1 MLETYQRGET
11 AVLRMEVR
19 NNAGELYTPDTSI
32 EAAVW
37 DSAGAAFLAAS
48 DMTAESTGVYYYDLA
63 TLADSA
69 LGCYRVQFAT
79 VHAGRTSKAEDF
91 FFLEDRGQGHTG
103 WSVMSLA
110 DQMRA
115 EMDANADAAGGTIPD
130 RIAKIIREKGKW
142 LFDHKDWLFRKTPGT
157 LAIIAGATEIAMPAD
172 FKELDSTMMRVSD
185 ANNYRLVW
193 TEDPSAWQAAK
204 DMIGNTAT
212 GTPRVALL
220 YYTAG
225 AWKAKIW
232 PAADQAYSY
241 DYWYIKASPWSG
253 ATPIADNITV
263 SPTYWPEDFDEG
275 WYALC
280 AYQIYGRFRANDGW
294 QGFKSEFKDWL
305 KLHEI
310 ENNETIGSGLEPISD
325 VMQDFRSTGAGIA
338 GWLPGGSFKWFG
350 ST

>member
-1 MLETYQRGET
+1 MLDQFQRGAT
-11 AVLRMEVR
+11 AVLLHEVK
-19 NNAGELYTPDTSI
+19 NAAGTLITPTSI
-32 EAAVW
+32 VVSVW
-37 DSAGAAFLAAS
+37 NPAGTKTVDAQT
-48 DMTAESTGVYYYDLA
+48 MTASATGMYYYNLA
-63 TLADSA
+63 TVVGDALGAYRAEYKSVVSGVTKITQDYFTLAD
-69 LGCYRVQFAT
+69 GAT
-79 VHAGRTSKAEDF
+79 PPA
-91 FFLEDRGQGHTG
+91 G
-103 WSVMSLA
+103 WSVITLA
-110 DQMRA
+110 DQMRS
-115 EMDANADAAGGTIPD
+115 EMDSNADAAGGTIPD

-157 LAIIAGATEIAMPAD
+157 LTVAADATEITMPTN
-172 FKELDSTMMRVSD
+172 FKELDSTMMQVSD
-185 ANNYRLVW
+185 RDDYRLVW

-204 DMIGNTAT
+204 DLIGHTQK

-232 PAADQAYSY
+232 PQAKEALTY

-253 ATPIADNITV
+253 ATPIADNISI

-305 KLHEI
+305 KAHEV

-325 VMQDFRSTGAGIA
+325 VTRDFQSTGAGIA
-338 GWLPGGSFKWFG
+338 GWLPGGSHVWFG